1 MVAHGDAD
9 SARAELARW
18 EEMWDRS
25 MMPRVARGLGG
36 HILMALLVGAVL
48 VLSPAPAWAWIEN
61 HVQGLQ
67 TRLTID
73 ASGQT
78 VVEHR
83 LELRMNGNVRQ
94 KTYRIDGVDAD
105 AEPLPDGY
113 VVPFDDALAGSTE
126 EAIPI
131 VVAVRKHDDEPTVS
145 LDVKVEDRKGLWRG
159 RYLFVI
165 RYRTD
170 LREGARVTRDGA
182 LVQLR
187 WQGPRL
193 ADGYDNARTTFVVPA
208 SPSPP
213 RAPDADEHD
222 PVDDRRATRE
232 GSVEGSLPATFL
244 SEVRRGQDHDE
255 IELLR
260 TYAPKGEGILW
271 TVRVDPR
278 AVTPPP
284 MEGGGA
290 AAEPAFRTVRDEMAT
305 RNQWLGLAAGVLLLL
320 FLLGWGRGREVAR
333 LADEAGARV
342 PPLVPMPPI
351 LRGLGAGL
359 GVVAGL
365 ALQLRFDRP
374 VLGALAVIVGVVLL
388 AHGVPRLSSDA
399 ARRGPGRWL
408 TVTEREALGP
418 PPRRAGAWLDSSTRV
433 GKGLLLL
440 VLAAHAGG
448 VWWLAQHSRLLALQ
462 AGFDAVIWLALFG
475 TGRLVTM
482 PPDMAVEPAGFLRK
496 VAKRLRKGDSKLRI
510 APRIRIPHGEVDPD
524 ELRLGVVPKLP
535 LRGFSGIEVGVTYA
549 LGFGPRVAMPEILV
563 RVVSGS
569 PCDEALAVV
578 STKGRISPG
587 RKPDERVIAITPRFP
602 TAKMTA
608 EIVIALAARVT
619 DPQRAE
625 RQAEP
630 AEPKKRKRRRRRP
643 RAAAREQDEAA
654 A

>member
-1 MVAHGDAD
+1 
-9 SARAELARW
+9 
-18 EEMWDRS
+18 MWDRS
-25 MMPRVARGLGG
+25 VMPRVARGLWG

-48 VLSPAPAWAWIEN
+48 VLAPTPAWAWIEN
-61 HVQGLQ
+61 HAQGLH

-73 ASGQT
+73 ASGQA

-83 LELRMNGNVRQ
+83 LELRMNGSVRQ
-94 KTYRIDGVDAD
+94 KKYRIDGVDPD
-105 AEPLPDGY
+105 AEPLGDGY
-113 VVPFDDALAGSTE
+113 VVPFEDALAGSLE
-126 EAIPI
+126 EAIPLSL
-131 VVAVRKHDDEPTVS
+131 AVRKSDDDPTVS
-145 LDVKVEDRKGLWRG
+145 LDITVEDRKGLWRG

-170 LREGARVTRDGA
+170 LRAAGRVTRDGA
-182 LVQLR
+182 LVRLS

-213 RAPDADEHD
+213 RAPDADDHD
-222 PVDDRRATRE
+222 PADDRRATRE
-232 GSVEGSLPATFL
+232 GSIEGSLPATFL

-260 TYAPKGEGILW
+260 TYAPKGEGIVW
-271 TVRVDPR
+271 TIRVDPR

-284 MEGGGA
+284 QQTSGSEA
-290 AAEPAFRTVRDEMAT
+290 LEPAFRTVADEMAS
-305 RNQWLGLAAGVLLLL
+305 RDQWLAMAGGILLLV
-320 FLLGWGRGREVAR
+320 FLLGWARGREVAR
-333 LADEAGARV
+333 LAEEAGARV
-342 PPLVPMPPI
+342 PPLIPMPPL

-359 GVVAGL
+359 TVVAGL

-374 VLGALAVIVGVVLL
+374 VLGAVAVLFGVVLL
-388 AHGVPRLSSDA
+388 AHGVPRLLPDA
-399 ARRGPGRWL
+399 VRRGPGRWL

-418 PPRRAGAWLDSSTRV
+418 VPRRSGARLDSSTRL

-440 VLAAHAGG
+440 LLAAHGLG
-448 VWWLAQHSRLLALQ
+448 VWWLARHSRLLAMQ

-475 TGRLVTM
+475 TGRLVTL
-482 PPDMAVEPAGFLRK
+482 PPDMAVEPARFLRK
-496 VAKRLRKGDSKLRI
+496 VAKRLRKSDLELRI

-535 LRGFSGIEVGVTYA
+535 LRGFAGIEVGVTYA

-569 PCDEALAVV
+569 PCDEALALV

-587 RKPDERVIAITPRFP
+587 RKPDERVIAISPRFP
-602 TAKMTA
+602 TARMTS

-619 DPQRAE
+619 DRERAE

-630 AEPKKRKRRRRRP
+630 TEPTKRKRRRRRP
-643 RAAAREQDEAA
+643 RAAQPLEQPAKGDEAA